1 MKSIVV
7 ATHNLGKMKEFRFIL
22 RHWNVQLMSLED
34 LGLDELD
41 IHEEG
46 ETFSQNAQIKVDTL
60 RQFTHEP
67 ILSDDSGLCIHALNG
82 RPGIHSSR
90 FGGRA
95 PFSVKRKLLL
105 REMEDKEDRSA
116 HFVCAAALLIGE
128 RLYMAEGKV
137 YGKISREDI
146 GEYGFGYDSIFYY
159 PPLKKTFA
167 QMEMEEK
174 HALSHRFEALKTLEE
189 IVRRED
195 PDFLR

>member
-1 MKSIVV
+1 MKPIVV
-7 ATHNLGKMKEFRFIL
+7 ATHNPGKMKEFKYIL

-41 IHEEG
+41 IHEDG
-46 ETFSQNAQIKVDTL
+46 ETFLDNARIKVETL
-60 RQFTHEP
+60 RQFTYDP
-67 ILSDDSGLCIHALNG
+67 IIGDDSGLCIHALDN

-105 REMEDKEDRSA
+105 REMEDRADRTA
-116 HFVCAAALLIGE
+116 HFTCAVTLLIDDK
-128 RLYMAEGKV
+128 LYSAEGAV
-137 YGKISREDI
+137 YGEIAKEDI
-146 GEYGFGYDSIFYY
+146 GDQGFGYDSIFYY
-159 PPLKKTFA
+159 PPADKTFG

-174 HALSHRFEALKTLEE
+174 HSVSHRYEALKALED
-189 IVRRED
+189 ILRRED